1 MSRPRILIAED
12 DELQYEI
19 YEDALA
25 EYDLV
30 RVTTGSE
37 VLQSIRHLPPNLI
50 ILDHILDHGELGLD
64 YLPELKE
71 LVPYVPIIV
80 VSGVLQVRQQMEA
93 LQGPRRAHYCIN
105 KPVDLDELKR
115 AVEVALRECGEAEV
129 VRQFE
134 ALERSKRVDIEAL
147 LSRSTDR
154 LSRQTE
160 IRRRLSNAKDRP
172 NVSALA
178 REFRVAR
185 RTIIRD
191 LQELIRRGE
200 LKPEVF
206 PKWESPDACDE

>member
-1 MSRPRILIAED
+1 MLET
-12 DELQYEI
+12 E
-19 YEDALA
+19 
-25 EYDLV
+25 
-30 RVTTGSE
+30 
-37 VLQSIRHLPPNLI
+37 
-50 ILDHILDHGELGLD
+50 
-64 YLPELKE
+64 
-71 LVPYVPIIV
+71 
-80 VSGVLQVRQQMEA
+80 QQIEA

-105 KPVDLDELKR
+105 KPVDLNELKHTIQ
-115 AVEVALRECGEAEV
+115 VALQECGEVEV

-160 IRRRLSNAKDRP
+160 IRRLVGRSKERP

-178 REFRVAR
+178 RAFRVAR

-200 LKPEVF
+200 LKPEIF
-206 PKWESPDACDE
+206 PKWESPDPPED